1 MTEMI
6 ATVCRGQAIQLLW
19 QPELE
24 EIEPYMAEGFVPVEM
39 AEGTRTFADHRRL
52 DHHNDYSDLPSA
64 CITALGYY
72 GELAGPKPAKIMV
85 NHADADCVMTGLTLL
100 GLLPQ
105 ELLTELNREIGVLD
119 TEPLMAEPEKMKFHD
134 RIRLWMEN
142 MNSVKRSG
150 WSWLYGLQLWLDMF
164 ERPEAFQAALEEL
177 AVREEGRKHVALEDY
192 QAGRL
197 GPSGRTLLIAP
208 SRVRGHDVQFCRQE
222 GKNPYALEGWGHWCI
237 LTHVHK
243 AGNVMIS
250 CPNRQVAELA
260 FGPGGLKNVFPLLP
274 GIDGK
279 EWGGRESVGG
289 SPRGAVVPEE
299 MLDEALSIVD
309 GALRA
314 SQIDN

>member
-24 EIEPYMAEGFVPVEM
+24 EIETYMAEGFVPVEM

-52 DHHNDYSDLPSA
+52 DHHNDYSDMPSA
-64 CITALGYY
+64 CITALGHY
-72 GELAGPKPAKIMV
+72 GELAGLKPAKIMV

-100 GLLPQ
+100 GLLPR
-105 ELLTELNREIGVLD
+105 ELLEGLNREIGILD

-150 WSWLYGLQLWLDMF
+150 WSWLYGLQLWLDLF
-164 ERPEAFQAALEEL
+164 EHPEAFQGALEEL
-177 AVREEGRKHVALEDY
+177 AVREEGRKRVALEDY
-192 QAGRL
+192 QAGRR
-197 GPSGRTLLIAP
+197 GASGRTLLIAP

-222 GKNPYALEGWGHWCI
+222 GKDPYALEGWGHWCI
-237 LTHVHK
+237 LTHVNK
-243 AGNVMIS
+243 AGNVMVS

-274 GIDGK
+274 AINGK

-309 GALRA
+309 GALQA